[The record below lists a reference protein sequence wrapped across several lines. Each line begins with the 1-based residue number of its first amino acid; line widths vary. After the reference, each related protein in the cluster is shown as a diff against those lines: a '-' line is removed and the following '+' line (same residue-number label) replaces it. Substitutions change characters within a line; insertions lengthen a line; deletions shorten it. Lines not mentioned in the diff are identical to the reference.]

1 MLKKLRKMVA
11 KALPGDSEKY
21 LGTVLALATGNPLF
35 AGIGALADP
44 DAGFGEIAQ
53 AAFLA
58 NASPGLKFG
67 KFDLTKGNQLL
78 GKNKFMSA
86 LQGGGKYGQGAGSFG
101 EFFLGK
107 KGTPMEIQGKKLGF
121 ETGKTL
127 SPTAGTSGLFGSGG
141 SFIPK
146 NADGSVDASK
156 LLGRLSGASAVTG
169 AALAPFGLFKTPEMT
184 DEFDGKFPGS
194 DYQAKSLNLTP
205 GQLLDLQLGGGIAG
219 DYYDMQGN
227 LVQNAA
233 QGGYMQEPT
242 NGLKEIEDVMM
253 MAKGGTSEFPRKTG
267 EISGPGTGT
276 SDSIPAMLSDG
287 EFVMTANAV
296 KGAGDGDRMKG
307 ARKMYE
313 MMDQLEG
320 KA

>member
-21 LGTVLALATGNPLF
+21 LGTVLALATGNPLY

-44 DAGFGEIAQ
+44 DAGFGEVAT

-67 KFDLTKGNQLL
+67 NFDMTAANKPFFGDSGFMKALTGADKT
-78 GKNKFMSA
+78 
-86 LQGGGKYGQGAGSFG
+86 GAGSFA

-107 KGTPMEIQGKKLGF
+107 KGGVED
-121 ETGKTL
+121 
-127 SPTAGTSGLFGSGG
+127 GLFGSDG

-146 NADGSVDASK
+146 EGTGVYKDGKQIMKTDLSK
-156 LLGRLSGASAVTG
+156 LLGNISKASAVTG
-169 AALAPFGLFKTPEMT
+169 AALAPFGIFKTPEQ
-184 DEFDGKFPGS
+184 DEPDFTFPGS
-194 DYQAKSLNLTP
+194 DYQATAFNMTP
-205 GQLLDLQLGGGIAG
+205 GQLLDLQLGGGIVG
-219 DYYDMQGN
+219 PYYNMQGDLIRN
-227 LVQNAA
+227 VAD
-233 QGGYMQEPT
+233 GGFMQEQT
-242 NGLKEIEDVMM
+242 NGLKDIEKTMM
-253 MAKGGTSEFPRKTG
+253 MAQGGTTEFPRKTG

-287 EFVMTANAV
+287 EFVMTAKAV
-296 KGAGDGDRMKG
+296 KGAGNGDRMEG
-307 ARKMYE
+307 ARKMYQ

-320 KA
+320 QA

>member
-78 GKNKFMSA
+78 GDGKFMSA
-86 LQGGGKYGQGAGSFG
+86 LQGGSKYGKGAGSFG
-101 EFFLGK
+101 EFLLGK
-107 KGTPMEIQGKKLGF
+107 KGSQKGPEIVESTKGI
-121 ETGKTL
+121 
-127 SPTAGTSGLFGSGG
+127 FGDKG
-141 SFIPK
+141 SFIPRNDK
-146 NADGSVDASK
+146 GDVDAAK
-156 LLGRLSGASAVTG
+156 LLARLSGASAVTG
-169 AALAPFGLFKTPEMT
+169 AALSPFGLFDTPKTK

-194 DYQAKSLNLTP
+194 DYAPQSLNLTP
-205 GQLLDLQLGGGIAG
+205 GQLLDLQLGGGIVG
-219 DYYDMQGN
+219 PYYNMQGN
-227 LVQNAA
+227 LIQNAA
-233 QGGYMQEPT
+233 DGGFMQEPT
-242 NGLKEIEDVMM
+242 NGLKEIENVMM
-253 MAKGGTSEFPRKTG
+253 MAEGGTSEFPRKTG

-287 EFVMTANAV
+287 EFVMTAKAV
-296 KGAGDGDRMKG
+296 KGAGGGDRMQG

-313 MMDQLEG
+313 MMDQLEARG
-320 KA
+320 

>member
-67 KFDLTKGNQLL
+67 KFDMTGANKSFFGNSKFAEALT
-78 GKNKFMSA
+78 
-86 LQGGGKYGQGAGSFG
+86 GAGKTGAGGFG
-101 EFFLGK
+101 EFLLGK
-107 KGTPMEIQGKKLGF
+107 KGGVED
-121 ETGKTL
+121 
-127 SPTAGTSGLFGSGG
+127 GLFGSGG
-141 SFIPK
+141 KFLPTK
-146 NADGSVDASK
+146 QVEGADGKIVDKVDATK
-156 LLGRLSGASAVTG
+156 LLSRLGGASAITG
-169 AALAPFGLFKTPEMT
+169 AALSPFGLFDTPEQKN
-184 DEFDGKFPGS
+184 EFDGKFPGS
-194 DYQAKSLNLTP
+194 DYVAQSLNLTP

-219 DYYDMQGN
+219 PYYNMQGN

-233 QGGYMQEPT
+233 NGGFMQEPT
-242 NGLKEIEDVMM
+242 NELRGIENVMM
-253 MAKGGTSEFPRKTG
+253 MAQGGTSEFPRKTG

-287 EFVMTANAV
+287 EFVMTAKAV
-296 KGAGDGDRMKG
+296 KGAGNGDRMEG

-313 MMDQLEG
+313 MMDQLEAQG
-320 KA
+320 

>member
-44 DAGFGEIAQ
+44 EAGFGEIAQ

-67 KFDLTKGNQLL
+67 KFDMTAGNKLFGDGKFAQALTGA
-78 GKNKFMSA
+78 GKT
-86 LQGGGKYGQGAGSFG
+86 GAGSFG
-101 EFFLGK
+101 EFLLGK
-107 KGTPMEIQGKKLGF
+107 KGSQKGPEIVESTKGI
-121 ETGKTL
+121 
-127 SPTAGTSGLFGSGG
+127 FGDKG
-141 SFIPK
+141 SFIPRDDSG
-146 NADGSVDASK
+146 NVDAAK
-156 LLGRLSGASAVTG
+156 LLARIGGASAVTG
-169 AALAPFGLFKTPEMT
+169 AALSPFGLFKTPKQEEL
-184 DEFDGKFPGS
+184 DYKFPGS
-194 DYQAKSLNLTP
+194 DYVAQSLNLTP
-205 GQLLDLQLGGGIAG
+205 GQLLDLQLGGGIQG

-227 LVQNAA
+227 LIQNAA
-233 QGGYMQEPT
+233 QGGFMQEPT
-242 NGLKEIEDVMM
+242 NGLKEIENVMM
-253 MAKGGTSEFPRKTG
+253 MAQGGTSEFPRKTG

-287 EFVMTANAV
+287 EFVMTAKAV
-296 KGAGDGDRMKG
+296 KGAGGGDRMAG

-313 MMDQLEG
+313 MMDQLEAQG
-320 KA
+320 

>member
-67 KFDLTKGNQLL
+67 KFDMTAGNKLL
-78 GKNKFMSA
+78 GDGKFMSA
-86 LQGGGKYGQGAGSFG
+86 LQGGGKTGAGSFS
-101 EFFLGK
+101 EFLLGK
-107 KGTPMEIQGKKLGF
+107 KGSQKGPKIVE
-121 ETGKTL
+121 
-127 SPTAGTSGLFGSGG
+127 GTSGLFGDKG
-141 SFIPK
+141 SFLPRNDK
-146 NADGSVDASK
+146 GNVDAAK
-156 LLGRLSGASAVTG
+156 LLSRLGGASAITG
-169 AALAPFGLFKTPEMT
+169 AALSPLGLFDTPEQKN
-184 DEFDGKFPGS
+184 EFDGKFPGS
-194 DYQAKSLNLTP
+194 DYVAQSLNLTP

-219 DYYDMQGN
+219 PYYNMQGN

-233 QGGYMQEPT
+233 DGGFMQEPT
-242 NGLKEIEDVMM
+242 NELRGIENVMM
-253 MAKGGTSEFPRKTG
+253 MAQGGTSEFPRKTG

-287 EFVMTANAV
+287 EFVMTAKAV
-296 KGAGDGDRMKG
+296 KGAGNGDRMQG

-313 MMDQLEG
+313 MMDQLEAQG
-320 KA
+320 

>member
-67 KFDLTKGNQLL
+67 KFDMTAGNKLL
-78 GKNKFMSA
+78 GDGKFMSA
-86 LQGGGKYGQGAGSFG
+86 LQGGGKTGAGSFS
-101 EFFLGK
+101 EFLLGK
-107 KGTPMEIQGKKLGF
+107 KGSQKGPEMVE
-121 ETGKTL
+121 
-127 SPTAGTSGLFGSGG
+127 GTSGLFGDKG
-141 SFIPK
+141 SFLPRNDK
-146 NADGSVDASK
+146 GDVDAAK
-156 LLGRLSGASAVTG
+156 LLARLGGASAITG
-169 AALAPFGLFKTPEMT
+169 AALSPFGLFDTPKTKN
-184 DEFDGKFPGS
+184 EFDGKFPGS
-194 DYQAKSLNLTP
+194 DYVAQSLNLTP
-205 GQLLDLQLGGGIAG
+205 GQLLDLQLGGGIVG
-219 DYYDMQGN
+219 PYYNMQGD
-227 LVQNAA
+227 LIQNAA
-233 QGGYMQEPT
+233 QGGFMQEQT
-242 NGLKEIEDVMM
+242 NGLKEIENTMK
-253 MAKGGTSEFPRKTG
+253 MAQGGTTEFPRKTG

-287 EFVMTANAV
+287 EFVMTADAV
-296 KGAGDGDRMKG
+296 KGAGNGDRMAG

-313 MMDQLEG
+313 MMDQLEARG
-320 KA
+320 

>member
-1 MLKKLRKMVA
+1 MLKKLRKVVA

-44 DAGFGEIAQ
+44 EAGFGEIAQ

-67 KFDLTKGNQLL
+67 KFDLTKGNQLF
-78 GKNKFMSA
+78 GDGKFMSA
-86 LQGGGKYGQGAGSFG
+86 LQGGGKYGKGAGSFG
-101 EFFLGK
+101 EFLLGK
-107 KGTPMEIQGKKLGF
+107 KGSQKGPEIVESTKGIIGDK
-121 ETGKTL
+121 
-127 SPTAGTSGLFGSGG
+127 G
-141 SFIPK
+141 SFIPR
-146 NADGSVDASK
+146 NDEGNVDAAK
-156 LLGRLSGASAVTG
+156 LLARISGAGAVTG
-169 AALAPFGLFKTPEMT
+169 AALSPFGLFDTPKTK

-194 DYQAKSLNLTP
+194 DYVAQSLNLTP

-219 DYYDMQGN
+219 PYYNMQGD
-227 LVQNAA
+227 LIQNAA
-233 QGGYMQEPT
+233 QGGFMQEPT
-242 NGLKEIEDVMM
+242 NGLKEIENVMM
-253 MAKGGTSEFPRKTG
+253 MAQGGTSEFPRKTG

-287 EFVMTANAV
+287 EFVMTAKAV
-296 KGAGDGDRMKG
+296 KGAGGGDRMQG

-313 MMDQLEG
+313 MMDQLEAQG
-320 KA
+320 

>member
-1 MLKKLRKMVA
+1 MVA

-67 KFDLTKGNQLL
+67 KFDMTGANKSFFGNSKFAEALT
-78 GKNKFMSA
+78 
-86 LQGGGKYGQGAGSFG
+86 GAGKTGAGGFG
-101 EFFLGK
+101 EFLLGK
-107 KGTPMEIQGKKLGF
+107 KGGVED
-121 ETGKTL
+121 
-127 SPTAGTSGLFGSGG
+127 GLFGSGG
-141 SFIPK
+141 KFLPTK
-146 NADGSVDASK
+146 QVEGADGKIVDKVDATK
-156 LLGRLSGASAVTG
+156 LLSRLGGASAITG
-169 AALAPFGLFKTPEMT
+169 AALSPFGLFDTPEQKN
-184 DEFDGKFPGS
+184 EFDGKFPGS
-194 DYQAKSLNLTP
+194 DYVAQSLNLTP

-219 DYYDMQGN
+219 PYYNMQGN

-233 QGGYMQEPT
+233 NGGFMQEPT
-242 NGLKEIEDVMM
+242 NELRGIENVMM
-253 MAKGGTSEFPRKTG
+253 MAQGGTSEFPRKTG

-287 EFVMTANAV
+287 EFVMTAKAV
-296 KGAGDGDRMKG
+296 KGAGNGDRMEG

-313 MMDQLEG
+313 MMDQLEAQG
-320 KA
+320 

>member
-21 LGTVLALATGNPLF
+21 LGTVLALATGNPLY

-44 DAGFGEIAQ
+44 DAGFGEVAT

-58 NASPGLKFG
+58 NASPGIGPFQRGVGTAADPKNLTMFDKFLGRG
-67 KFDLTKGNQLL
+67 KT
-78 GKNKFMSA
+78 
-86 LQGGGKYGQGAGSFG
+86 GAGGFG

-107 KGTPMEIQGKKLGF
+107 KGGVEK
-121 ETGKTL
+121 
-127 SPTAGTSGLFGSGG
+127 GLFGSEGKFLPTKQVEG
-141 SFIPK
+141 T
-146 NADGSVDASK
+146 DGKMVDKIDTAK
-156 LLGRLSGASAVTG
+156 LLGALSGASAVTG
-169 AALAPFGLFKTPEMT
+169 AALTPFDFFKTPEQR
-184 DEFDGKFPGS
+184 DEFDGKFPGT
-194 DYQAKSLNLTP
+194 DYVAKPFNLTP

-219 DYYDMQGN
+219 NYYDMQGN

-233 QGGYMQEPT
+233 QGGFMQEPT
-242 NGLKEIEDVMM
+242 NGLKEIESTMK
-253 MAKGGTSEFPRKTG
+253 MAQGGTTEFPRRTG

-287 EFVMTANAV
+287 EFVMTADAV
-296 KGAGDGDRMKG
+296 KGAGNGDRMAG
-307 ARKMYE
+307 ARKMYQ

-320 KA
+320 KG

>member
-1 MLKKLRKMVA
+1 MVA

-67 KFDLTKGNQLL
+67 KFDMTAGNKLL
-78 GKNKFMSA
+78 GDGKFMSA
-86 LQGGGKYGQGAGSFG
+86 LQGGGKTGAGSFA
-101 EFFLGK
+101 EFLLGK
-107 KGTPMEIQGKKLGF
+107 KGTPVQGKKIGF
-121 ETGKTL
+121 ETPK
-127 SPTAGTSGLFGSGG
+127 SIAGATDGIFGSGG
-141 SFIPK
+141 SFIPR
-146 NADGSVDASK
+146 DAKGKIDATK
-156 LLGRLSGASAVTG
+156 LLARLSGAGAITG
-169 AALAPFGLFKTPEMT
+169 AALSPFGLFDTPKQE
-184 DEFDGKFPGS
+184 EFDGKFPGS
-194 DYQAKSLNLTP
+194 DYVAKSLNLTP

-219 DYYDMQGN
+219 NYYDMQGN

-242 NGLKEIEDVMM
+242 NGLKEIENTMK
-253 MAKGGTSEFPRKTG
+253 MAQGGTTEFPRKTG

-287 EFVMTANAV
+287 EFVMTAKAV
-296 KGAGDGDRMKG
+296 KGAGGGDRMQG

-313 MMDQLEG
+313 MMDQLEARG
-320 KA
+320 